1 MKGSHETTVRH
12 TLELTPINSFDTPT
26 FNCASGI
33 DEITSGTICSLVK
46 LSITPFQTSR
56 IILQRSVNQMESCA
70 FSEVTFHW

>member
-1 MKGSHETTVRH
+1 MRH

-56 IILQRSVNQMESCA
+56 IILQRKCQSNGVMCIFGSNLPLVN
-70 FSEVTFHW
+70 